1 MGSRQTAQEQTDR
14 EQTAQEREKLLKH
27 PDLWRAGQISPAQTR
42 RGITTGYPGL
52 DQHLPGH
59 GWPADGLM
67 ELLLPC
73 AGIGELR
80 LLMPALRALSNTQ
93 NRWLAWI
100 NPPFIPYAP
109 ALQAAGIESSKILL
123 IHPRSH
129 EDALWAL
136 ERACKSGSCASVFA
150 WMDEKKLSIKDSR
163 RLQVAAKQGKTLSCL
178 FRPEQARNHSSMA
191 ELRLALSSPGTD
203 QINIDIL
210 KRRGGWPL
218 QNISLMLNQNT
229 ASPAAPIQEQL
240 SLWRT
245 LRYSADQNKRNRH
258 EDQRSTT
265 IPHLSPASAAS
276 NGSVQRDNRL
286 PLH

>member
-1 MGSRQTAQEQTDR
+1 MGSQQTAQ

-27 PDLWRAGQISPAQTR
+27 PDLWRAGQISPTRTR
-42 RGITTGYPGL
+42 RGITTGYVAL
-52 DQHLPGH
+52 DEHLPGH

-80 LLMPALRALSNTQ
+80 LLVPALRTLSNTQ

-100 NPPFIPYAP
+100 NPPFMLYAP

-178 FRPEQARNHSSMA
+178 FRPEQACNHSSMA

-218 QNISLMLNQNT
+218 QNISLMLNKNT
-229 ASPAAPIQEQL
+229 ASPTAPIQEQL
-240 SLWRT
+240 RLWRT
-245 LRYSADQNKRNRH
+245 LRHSHERDNRARH
-258 EDQRSTT
+258 EDKRRATV
-265 IPHLSPASAAS
+265 PHLSPASAAS
-276 NGSVQRDNRL
+276 NRSVHRDNRL
-286 PLH
+286 PVH